1 MSNTEALWKDY
12 NTYEQ
17 NINALIAK
25 KMIDD
30 KNKEY
35 INARR
40 ATKELETLQRSLLKN
55 QPATPPTGSS
65 EERKQIEAWRRYI
78 EWEKANN
85 LRIED
90 KNLLTKR
97 VMFAYEQ
104 CLLVLG
110 HHSEVSLGQIGSL
123 RVT

>member
-1 MSNTEALWKDY
+1 MSNMENLWKDY
-12 NTYEQ
+12 NAYEQ
-17 NINALIAK
+17 SINALIAK

-55 QPATPPTGSS
+55 APATPPTGAS
-65 EERKQIEAWRRYI
+65 EERKQIDAWRRYI
-78 EWEKANN
+78 DWEKANN

-90 KNLLTKR
+90 KNILTKR

-110 HHSEVSLGQIGSL
+110 HHSEVSFS
-123 RVT
+123 T